1 MNSFLS
7 STIPNTD
14 GSNKPRKIIVWR
26 DLILCPYLQAKDAN
40 ISPNRARVI
49 FDECSNMIVPVAFS
63 LKIAAIT
70 H

>member
-1 MNSFLS
+1 M
-7 STIPNTD
+7 
-14 GSNKPRKIIVWR
+14 
-26 DLILCPYLQAKDAN
+26 LCFYLQAKDAN
-40 ISPNRARVI
+40 ISPNWAHVI